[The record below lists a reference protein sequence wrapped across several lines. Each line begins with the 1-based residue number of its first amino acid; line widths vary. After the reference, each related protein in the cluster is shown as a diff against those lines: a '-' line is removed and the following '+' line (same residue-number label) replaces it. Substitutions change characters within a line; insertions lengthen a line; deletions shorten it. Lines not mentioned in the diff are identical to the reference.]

1 MEYNNLEE
9 LLRKAEGNIKHEG
22 MYLTEGER
30 NLIRLKAKGEIDQEE
45 FIKRVLEYHTRNN
58 NESKKS
64 KVTYDER
71 EEEIITPRS

>member
-1 MEYNNLEE
+1 MKYYDLEE
-9 LLRKAEGNIKHEG
+9 ALRRAEGNIKHEG

-30 NLIRLKAKGEIDQEE
+30 NLIRLKARGEIDQEE

-58 NESKKS
+58 DEDKKS
-64 KVTYDER
+64 KVTYGEI